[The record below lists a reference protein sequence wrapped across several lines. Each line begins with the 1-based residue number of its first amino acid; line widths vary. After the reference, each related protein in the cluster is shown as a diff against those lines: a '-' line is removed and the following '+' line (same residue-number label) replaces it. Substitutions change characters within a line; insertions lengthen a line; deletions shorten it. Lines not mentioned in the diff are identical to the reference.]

1 MAFVDDIVLFVLIT
15 LAEGYLFW
23 RLKFRVDR
31 SGLLT
36 LLLYWVASLFRFLYH
51 ILPDVTL
58 HSVVY
63 EVFITMCQILIWVS
77 LYYFTFE
84 MRLIQLA
91 LLADTPQIF

>member
-1 MAFVDDIVLFVLIT
+1 MAFVDDIVLFVLLT
-15 LAEGYLFW
+15 LAESYLFW

-36 LLLYWVASLFRFLYH
+36 LLLYWVASLFRFFYH

-63 EVFITMCQILIWVS
+63 EVFITMC
-77 LYYFTFE
+77 
-84 MRLIQLA
+84 
-91 LLADTPQIF
+91 